1 MENYVFKN
9 RKTMNVSLDNGVY
22 YIEVAIK
29 QSFLE
34 GIEEYSFVLTN
45 RYNEDD
51 IVNLNFVKKNQTD
64 DYYLFE
70 ITVPF
75 CTNINRFID
84 GEMWDLHILRK
95 IEDNTESKSRIRTR
109 DRQLNFHTI
118 VQEDKEKMFYPFA
131 TKKGNLS
138 FYANDYKLF
147 SMFDELNLQKDGM
160 LQFSGY
166 FNYPPLF
173 QLKGFKFGQVSLL
186 IRNNLTEDERIV
198 PIKSVDRDDLVEKY
212 AGSNLPKNIG
222 FKGEINLLDEID
234 FDQSK
239 YFMFYIVLDYQ
250 INGSQEQLTS
260 LRMKCSSLENLPSKS
275 ILKVKQKRVQV
286 KIKATKISKYLSL
299 SVSRYN
305 FKTEVVKGLRK
316 RWVKTRRSKR
326 LRKWYKSAFAI
337 ISLIIPAN
345 KKLAVFESYHGKQYS
360 DSPRAIYEYMKEHY
374 PEYKLVWSVD
384 RASMNYF
391 AQKDVEYVR
400 RFSIRW
406 LLIMTRAKY
415 WINNVRFPLWI
426 PKPKHTIYVQTW
438 HGTPLK
444 RLAMDMDEV
453 HMPGTNTNKYK
464 KNFLR
469 EASNWDY
476 LVSPNAYST
485 EIFERAFQFDR
496 NMIESGYPRN
506 DFLHNS
512 NNEET
517 INELKSKFNL
527 PLDKKL
533 ILYAPTWRDN
543 QFYRKGKYKFNLEL
557 DLARMQEEL
566 GDSYIVIMRMHYLVA
581 QNMDLTDFEGFAYDF
596 SHLEDI
602 RELYLISDILV
613 TDYSS
618 VFFDYANLRRPMI
631 FFTYDIE
638 DYRDNLRGFY
648 FDFEEKAPGLLTKTT
663 EELIEEVK
671 NIERKQFQLSE
682 RFEEFYQKFCY
693 LECGQSAKRVVDEVF
708 LKKTIPVKK
717 VVSNEDYE

>member
-1 MENYVFKN
+1 MENIVLKN
-9 RKTMNVSLDNGVY
+9 RKTMNVRLDNGVY

-29 QSFLE
+29 QTFLE
-34 GIEEYSFVLTN
+34 GIEDFSFILTN

-51 IVNLNFVKKNQTD
+51 IITLDFVKKDEANE
-64 DYYLFE
+64 YHLFE
-70 ITVPF
+70 ITMPF
-75 CTNINRFID
+75 STNVDKFID

-95 IEDNTESKSRIRTR
+95 IEENAVKSRISSQN
-109 DRQLNFHTI
+109 RQLNMHSI
-118 VQEDKEKMFYPFA
+118 VLEDRKKMFYPFS

-147 SMFDELNLQKDGM
+147 SMFDELKLQKDGT
-160 LQFSGY
+160 LEFSGFY
-166 FNYPPLF
+166 NYPPLF
-173 QLKGFKFGQVSLL
+173 QLKEYEFGQINMLV
-186 IRNNLTEDERIV
+186 RNNKTEEETVV
-198 PIKSVDRDDLVEKY
+198 PLQNVDRIDLVEKY
-212 AGSNLPKNIG
+212 SGSTLPKNIG
-222 FKGEINLLDEID
+222 FKGSVNLLDKID
-234 FDQSK
+234 YDEAK
-239 YFMFYIVLDYQ
+239 YFSFYVVLDYQ
-250 INGSQEQLTS
+250 IDGIQDQLTS
-260 LRMKCSSLENLPSKS
+260 LRMKCSSLENLPSRS
-275 ILKVKQKRVQV
+275 ILNQDGKKVQI

-299 SVSRYN
+299 SVSRYT
-305 FKTEVVKGLRK
+305 FKTEVVQGLRN
-316 RWVKTRRSKR
+316 RWVRTRRSKR
-326 LRKWYKSAFAI
+326 LRRWYKAAFAV
-337 ISLIIPAN
+337 ISLLIPAN
-345 KKLAVFESYHGKQYS
+345 KKLVVFESYHGKQYS
-360 DSPRAIYEYMKEHY
+360 DSPRAIYEYMKEHH
-374 PEYKLVWSVD
+374 PEYKMIWSVD
-384 RASMNYF
+384 RASMKYF

-415 WINNVRFPLWI
+415 WVNNVRFPLWI
-426 PKPKHTIYVQTW
+426 PKPKHTVYVQTW

-464 KNFLR
+464 ANFLK

-485 EIFERAFQFDR
+485 EIFKRAFQFDKE
-496 NMIESGYPRN
+496 MIESGYPRN
-506 DFLHNS
+506 DFLHNC
-512 NNEET
+512 NDEET
-517 INELKSKFNL
+517 INELKRKFNL

-543 QFYRKGKYKFNLEL
+543 QFFKKGKYKFNLEL
-557 DLARMQEEL
+557 DLARMREEL

-581 QNMDLTDFEGFAYDF
+581 QNMDLTEFDGFAYDF

-663 EELIEEVK
+663 EELIAEVK
-671 NIERKQFQLSE
+671 SMESNQFKLSE

-693 LECGQSAKRVVDEVF
+693 LESGQSAKRVVEEVF
-708 LKKTIPVKK
+708 EKGTKR
-717 VVSNEDYE
+717 NG